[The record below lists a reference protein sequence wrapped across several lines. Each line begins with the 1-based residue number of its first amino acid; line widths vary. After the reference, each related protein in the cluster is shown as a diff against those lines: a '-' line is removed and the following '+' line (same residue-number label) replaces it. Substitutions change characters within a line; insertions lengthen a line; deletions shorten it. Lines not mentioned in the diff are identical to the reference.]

1 MTIVQCYAPTEDGKA
16 DEKESFYSLLDKTL
30 VSLHRSDIVLM
41 MGDFNA
47 KVGCNNE
54 DVEHIMGKHGTG
66 DCNEKG
72 ELLIETCGNHGLM
85 RGGTLFPHTEC
96 HKVTW
101 VSPDPQ
107 GRTQNQIDHICIS
120 KNWRKSLLDVRNKR
134 GADVG
139 SDHHLIIGIMRIYID
154 RRKKVIVSRR
164 NFDLKK
170 LEHPDNS
177 EKIRVGLQNSI
188 AQI

>member
-1 MTIVQCYAPTEDGKA
+1 MI
-16 DEKESFYSLLDKTL
+16 
-30 VSLHRSDIVLM
+30 
-41 MGDFNA
+41 
-47 KVGCNNE
+47 
-54 DVEHIMGKHGTG
+54 
-66 DCNEKG
+66 
-72 ELLIETCGNHGLM
+72 
-85 RGGTLFPHTEC
+85 GGTLFPHKEC

-120 KNWRKSLLDVRNKR
+120 NNWRKSLLDVRNKR
-134 GADVG
+134 GADVS
-139 SDHHLIIGIMRIYID
+139 SDHHHLIIGIMRIYID

-177 EKIRVGLQNSI
+177 EKIRVGLQNST
-188 AQI
+188 AQIRKVQDGQVEEKMADD

>member
-1 MTIVQCYAPTEDGKA
+1 
-16 DEKESFYSLLDKTL
+16 
-30 VSLHRSDIVLM
+30 
-41 MGDFNA
+41 
-47 KVGCNNE
+47 
-54 DVEHIMGKHGTG
+54 
-66 DCNEKG
+66 
-72 ELLIETCGNHGLM
+72 
-85 RGGTLFPHTEC
+85 
-96 HKVTW
+96 

-120 KNWRKSLLDVRNKR
+120 ENWRKSLLDVRNKR

-139 SDHHLIIGIMRIYID
+139 SDHHLIIGIMRIYTD

-170 LEHPDNS
+170 LVHPDNS

>member
-1 MTIVQCYAPTEDGKA
+1 MAIVQCYAPTEDGEA

-30 VSLHRSDIVLM
+30 VSLHGSDIVLM
-41 MGDFNA
+41 IGDFNA

-54 DVEHIMGKHGTG
+54 DVECVTGKHGTG
-66 DCNEKG
+66 DCNENG

-85 RGGTLFPHTEC
+85 IGGTLFPHKEC
-96 HKVTW
+96 RMVTW

-107 GRTQNQIDHICIS
+107 GRTRNQIDHVCIS

-134 GADVG
+134 GVVVG
-139 SDHHLIIGIMRIYID
+139 SNHHLIIGIMSIYID

-164 NFDLKK
+164 KFDLKE
-170 LEHPDNS
+170 LLLD
-177 EKIRVGLQNSI
+177 
-188 AQI
+188 

>member
-1 MTIVQCYAPTEDGKA
+1 MN
-16 DEKESFYSLLDKTL
+16 L
-30 VSLHRSDIVLM
+30 
-41 MGDFNA
+41 
-47 KVGCNNE
+47 
-54 DVEHIMGKHGTG
+54 
-66 DCNEKG
+66 
-72 ELLIETCGNHGLM
+72 GLM
-85 RGGTLFPHTEC
+85 IGETLFPHKEC

-107 GRTQNQIDHICIS
+107 GRTQNEIDHICIS

-164 NFDLKK
+164 KFDLKK

-177 EKIRVGLQNSI
+177 EQFRTGLQNSI
-188 AQI
+188 AQIPKVHDESVEKK